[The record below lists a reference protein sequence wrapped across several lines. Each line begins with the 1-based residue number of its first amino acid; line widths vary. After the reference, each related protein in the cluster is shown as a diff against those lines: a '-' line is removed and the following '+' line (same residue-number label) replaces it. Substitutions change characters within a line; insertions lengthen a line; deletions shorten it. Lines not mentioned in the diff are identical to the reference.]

1 MIIGELTKNSTEK
14 YLVQVRDYRGREF
27 IDLRVYYL
35 DDRGEWCPTKK
46 GITITPDKV
55 SSLVEL
61 IQLAENSCGGGGGIA
76 SVLGNEQTGVLHMSA
91 GAV

>member
-1 MIIGELTKNSTEK
+1 MVIGELTKNSTEK

-35 DDRGEWCPTKK
+35 DDSGEWCPTKK
-46 GITITPDKV
+46 GLTITADKV
-55 SSLVEL
+55 SKLVEL
-61 IQLAENSCGGGGGIA
+61 IQLAENSCGGMA
-76 SVLGNEQTGVLHMSA
+76 SVMEKETGALHMQI

>member
-27 IDLRVYYL
+27 IDLRVYYM

-61 IQLAENSCGGGGGIA
+61 IQMAENSCSGGLS
-76 SVLGNEQTGVLHMSA
+76 SVMEKETGALHLPV
-91 GAV
+91 GTV